1 MVTDVEPALLKI
13 SGDGK
18 ADQFEALTDE
28 QIESTVAEVLAST
41 ACIDVHTHLYP
52 SEFGRLGLWGIDE
65 LLTYHYLE
73 AEFFRSSQVTPE
85 QYWRFSKQ
93 EQADAIWR
101 TLFVENSPI
110 SEATRG
116 IVAVLQALG
125 LPTGN
130 PDLTEVRQFFRGR
143 DLAAHTLDVLQLA
156 GVSTVV
162 MTNDPLDHEE
172 ASLWMNGAHPG
183 ATFQAVL
190 RLDRLLREWSEPWER
205 MNHQGYD
212 VGPEGSERSI
222 HEIRR
227 FLAD

>member
-1 MVTDVEPALLKI
+1 M
-13 SGDGK
+13 
-18 ADQFEALTDE
+18 DE
-28 QIESTVAEVLAST
+28 HIEHAVREILAETQV
-41 ACIDVHTHLYP
+41 IDVHTHLYP
-52 SEFGRLGLWGIDE
+52 ASFGHISLWGIDE

-73 AEFFRSSQVTPE
+73 AEFFRFSEMSAE
-85 QYWRFSKQ
+85 LYWSLSKRQ
-93 EQADAIWR
+93 QADAIWR

-162 MTNDPLDHEE
+162 MTNDPLDHED

-190 RLDRLLREWSEPWER
+190 RLDRLL
-205 MNHQGYD
+205 
-212 VGPEGSERSI
+212 
-222 HEIRR
+222 
-227 FLAD
+227 